1 MNNERNI
8 LFLCGRKQATSALRK
23 AFAAREYKITF
34 ALSADEALEQ
44 IRQFVEQDK
53 AFDVILATPDAQS
66 KVRRVFENVYISH
79 PDTVRVFVS
88 NKENI
93 NSVAGL
99 GNTNLLDKLFF
110 SPVKSTAVVDVI
122 ENLIVQK
129 KVLKE
134 KLNYRKEVELLKQE
148 LHSVNA
154 NLELKVKEKA
164 EQLVKA
170 IYYDDLTGLPSR
182 TLLKDRIE
190 QAVKSAKRKNRK
202 FALFMVGLDRFKYI
216 NDSLGQ
222 LAGDQVLVDV
232 AGRLTKCVRSSDTV
246 SRFGGDVFCLIA
258 KDSDR
263 VEDPGLVAK
272 RILSAIAAPYRVNG
286 QDVYLS
292 CCVGIAIYPDNGQM
306 AAHMMAN
313 AETAMRQAKM
323 DGSNGF
329 QYYSGE
335 INQIAGQRLT
345 LETELRQA
353 IQREEFTLY
362 YQPRIDMT
370 SRRVVGVESSLRWQH
385 PRRGLLSPMEFL
397 PTLEETG
404 MIEAV
409 GEWVLAKAINALANW
424 RKESV
429 PDVMLAVNLSA
440 RQFHDK
446 HLPALIGKYA
456 RKNRVDLQSNL
467 LEIEITESL
476 LMEDVIATRETLSRL
491 HEMGIKVAIDDFGTG
506 YSSLSYL
513 TKFPLNYL
521 KIDKSFV
528 EKIHSSDEAKGVVE
542 AIISLSYTLRLHVIA
557 EGVETKDQLI
567 ALQALGCK
575 QFQGYYFAKP
585 MPEAEFI
592 ALMQKDAGLSIIAD
606 TPEDRLLQEPLL
618 QTGANL
624 RKH

>member
-110 SPVKSTAVVDVI
+110 SPVKSSAVVDVI

>member
-8 LFLCGRKQATSALRK
+8 LFLCGRKQAASALRK
-23 AFAAREYKITF
+23 AFAAREYKIAF

-53 AFDVILATPDAQS
+53 AFDVILAVPDAQS

-79 PDTVRVFVS
+79 PDTVRIFVS

-110 SPVKSTAVVDVI
+110 SPVKSSAVVDVI

-129 KVLKE
+129 KALKE

-190 QAVKSAKRKNRK
+190 QSVKSAKRKNRK

-370 SRRVVGVESSLRWQH
+370 SRRIVGAESSLRWQH
-385 PRRGLLSPMEFL
+385 PRRGLLLPMEFL

-424 RKESV
+424 RKQSV

-491 HEMGIKVAIDDFGTG
+491 HEMGIKIAIDDFGTG

-542 AIISLSYTLRLHVIA
+542 AIISLSFTLRLHVIA

-606 TPEDRLLQEPLL
+606 TPEDRLLQEPLM
-618 QTGANL
+618 QTGSNL